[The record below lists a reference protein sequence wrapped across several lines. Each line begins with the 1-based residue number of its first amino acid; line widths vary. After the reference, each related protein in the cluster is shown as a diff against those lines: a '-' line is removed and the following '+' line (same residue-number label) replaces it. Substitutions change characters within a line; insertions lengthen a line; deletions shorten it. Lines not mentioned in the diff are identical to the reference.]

1 MSQMVDEHGT
11 LVGTV
16 NPFPGLRPFKIEES
30 HLFFGR
36 EGQSDEVLLKLS
48 KSRFVG
54 VIGPSGSGK
63 SSFIYCGV
71 LPILYGGFLTDASP
85 NWEVV
90 VTRPGAG
97 PIDNLAESLL
107 KTVKDYNAADVED
120 KKIKRTIVS
129 TLLRSSSL
137 GLVEAIQQSRRKEDI
152 NYLILVDQFE
162 ELFRF
167 KDSTDPNSVNE
178 SLAFINLLMEAVNY
192 EDAPIYVAITMRSDF
207 IGECAQ
213 FPELTRKIN
222 DSHYLIP
229 QMTRDQKRRAIE
241 GPVAVGNAKITPRLT
256 QQLLNDLGDNP
267 DQLPI
272 LQHAL
277 MRTWSYWAKY
287 RDYEGEPV
295 DLKHY
300 EAIGTMSEALS
311 MHANEAYDELDE
323 EQQRICEILFKA
335 ITEKRGE
342 NFGIRRPTRLNEI
355 ASIADVSEAD
365 VVAVIEK
372 FREPGRSLLTP
383 AFGIE
388 LGSKSMIDISHESL
402 MRIWVRLKNW
412 VDDES
417 EAVQMYLRLAEA
429 AGQYQVGKAGLWR
442 PPDLQLALNWQAKH
456 KPTLVWGQRYHP
468 AFERTMIFLEYS
480 KKEFDT
486 EQRIKELEAKRKL
499 QRARI
504 TAIVFGTLA
513 GIALIAFVYAFMQQ
527 AEAKRQA
534 DLAKANEAK
543 AVEQQKIAETERDNA
558 KRAQEAAEKA
568 KLEAE
573 AAQAAEAVQRAEAE
587 KRRVQAELAEAEAK
601 RQKEQADKNAIA
613 ARKAEG
619 EALANEKLA
628 ILNAERAEK
637 EKYLAVAKAMAIKSK
652 ELGNDLALEGLV
664 AQQAYAFNKKYGGYE
679 YNSDVYSGLYTALK
693 NWDEPLTRSL
703 EAHKNGAARA
713 LETHGKGNH
722 IYSGGSDGRIIR
734 WNYVS
739 NAWVAEILVDETKR
753 TEPYLVYT
761 LDTSPDGNWLAAG
774 GLFPTNRNAN
784 YAELYDLKNPTAP
797 AKKIPGFKSD
807 IENIHFTPDG
817 KGFIARDNS
826 GHSIKYSDLTSAKEV
841 IASEEKIVSL
851 DLNENGTLLAGA
863 GDNGNLYVWDVNK
876 NFAVTKTKISNG
888 LTAVC
893 FAPDGRQIITGSRN
907 GLIRI
912 VNNGMIIR
920 DLPGHSSE
928 IEDIKFNH
936 SGKFMASAS
945 KDLTVRLWNFRNLN
959 EQPIK
964 VSDHD
969 WVWSVTFSPDDSQLF
984 AGIHSTQ
991 ETVTLA
997 GANQTNQTIHAYPTD
1012 FNGMASLL
1020 CDKVKRNLTEEEWII
1035 YVGNLQDYP
1044 WQKTCE
1050 NYPGIQSSMNKNK
1063 NRGK

>member
-11 LVGTV
+11 LVGTA

-167 KDSTDPNSVNE
+167 KDGTDPNSVNE

-192 EDAPIYVAITMRSDF
+192 EDSPIYVAITMRSDF

-287 RDYEGEPV
+287 RDYEDEPV

-365 VVAVIEK
+365 VVAVLEK

-383 AFGIE
+383 AYGIE

-499 QRARI
+499 QRARV

-534 DLAKANEAK
+534 DLAKLNEARALENEAK
-543 AVEQQKIAETERDNA
+543 AVEAQKIAEVERDKA
-558 KRAQEAAEKA
+558 DAARKIAEDAQ
-568 KLEAE
+568 
-573 AAQAAEAVQRAEAE
+573 
-587 KRRVQAELAEAEAK
+587 LAEAEQRKKAEENERRAK
-601 RQKEQADKNAIA
+601 EQEEEALRQKGFAEENAIA

-619 EALANEKLA
+619 EAKVNEKLA
-628 ILNAERAEK
+628 NENAAKAERER
-637 EKYLAVAKAMAIKSK
+637 YLALAKAMAIKSK
-652 ELGNDLALEGLV
+652 ELGNDLNLEGLV
-664 AQQAYAFNKKYGGYE
+664 AQQAYKFNKKYGGYE
-679 YNSDVYSGLYTALK
+679 FNSDVYGGLYTALK
-693 NWDEPLTRSL
+693 NWGDPLTKSL
-703 EAHKNGAARA
+703 EAHTNGAARA

-722 IYSGGSDGRIIR
+722 IYSGGSDGKLIR
-734 WNYVS
+734 WNY
-739 NAWVAEILVDETKR
+739 AGGQWVAEKLVDKQGE
-753 TEPYLVYT
+753 YLFFSI
-761 LDTSPDGNWLAAG
+761 DTSPDGNWLAAG
-774 GLFPTNRNAN
+774 GLYPANRDAN
-784 YAELYDLKNPTAP
+784 YAELYDLRNSSAP
-797 AKKIPGFKSD
+797 AKKIPGFKSN

-817 KGFIARDNS
+817 TGFYARDNS
-826 GHSIKYSDLTSAKEV
+826 GHSIKYSDLTSAKE
-841 IASEEKIVSL
+841 IITSQEKIVSL
-851 DLNENGTLLAGA
+851 DLNEKGTLLAGA
-863 GDNGNLYVWDVNK
+863 GDDGNLYVWDINK

-893 FAPDGRQIITGSRN
+893 FAPDGRQIVTGDRS
-907 GLIRI
+907 GVLRI
-912 VNNGMIIR
+912 VNNGIVIR
-920 DLPGHSSE
+920 DLPGHSSQ

-936 SGKFMASAS
+936 AGTFMASAS
-945 KDLTVRLWNFRNLN
+945 KDYSVRLWNFRKLN
-959 EQPIK
+959 EQPITL
-964 VSDHD
+964 SDHD
-969 WVWSVTFSPDDSQLF
+969 WVWSVTFSPDDSQLL
-984 AGIHSTQ
+984 AGINSVR
-991 ETVTLA
+991 ETVK
-997 GANQTNQTIHAYPTD
+997 GVDQTIHAYPTN
-1012 FNGMASLL
+1012 FEVMADLL
-1020 CDKVKRNLTEEEWII
+1020 CKKTDRNMTKEEWEIFVAEDLP
-1035 YVGNLQDYP
+1035 YE
-1044 WQKTCE
+1044 KTCE
-1050 NYPGIQSSMNKNK
+1050 NHPGAQSKTTTK
-1063 NRGK
+1063 KAGK